1 MSQIVLLDVAQLR
14 LRCPIRD
21 KPNGYLRIA
30 ALVTKPGEICRLDII
45 SFRHRL
51 PGSASEPAKQLA
63 VMEEVGSQHLR
74 DDEDP
79 LRVTDLFEHL
89 LGQQRRSRC
98 PALGSTRRAQ
108 LSSVLLSVVRGS
120 DVWTIDPEV
129 GKGMSLTS
137 PFIEGLLWRLTS

>member
-1 MSQIVLLDVAQLR
+1 MLLDVAQLR

-45 SFRHRL
+45 SSRHRL
-51 PGSASEPAKQLA
+51 PGSAGEPAEELA
-63 VMEEVGSQHLR
+63 VVQEVRPQHLR

-89 LGQQRRSRC
+89 LGQ
-98 PALGSTRRAQ
+98 
-108 LSSVLLSVVRGS
+108 
-120 DVWTIDPEV
+120 
-129 GKGMSLTS
+129 
-137 PFIEGLLWRLTS
+137 